1 MVDVR
6 HYQQMHEKN
15 ILLPSFH
22 LMRHAGVVYSE
33 LMEYS
38 DDPEYVKSQG
48 WNNEQFAQ
56 YYGFDSVFTK

>member
-1 MVDVR
+1 
-6 HYQQMHEKN
+6 MHEKN

-22 LMRHAGVVYSE
+22 LMRHTGVVYFE

-38 DDPEYVKSQG
+38 DDPEYVRNQG